1 MGSGTA
7 PGIRVVPGNP
17 EMSVLY
23 RQLTRMNL
31 TRGYNPMP
39 PVGVQV
45 ADPDAVQLVREWILS
60 LR

>member
-1 MGSGTA
+1 
-7 PGIRVVPGNP
+7 
-17 EMSVLY
+17 
-23 RQLTRMNL
+23 MNL

-45 ADPDAVQLVREWILS
+45 ADPDAVQLVRDWILS